1 MAKDLSQRPSELA
14 GFRHPVTSF
23 YFDRAIYNVGSQ
35 IESEIEK
42 AQSRKKS
49 EKGAQMA
56 AQMVLNRWLRS
67 EGAARYRDPA
77 SG

>member
-1 MAKDLSQRPSELA
+1 MAKELHQRPSDLV
-14 GFRHPVTSF
+14 GCRHPVTAY
-23 YFDRAIYNVGSQ
+23 YFDRAIFDVGSQ

-49 EKGAQMA
+49 DKGAQMA